1 MHERAPVSQD
11 TSLDTLTTKPSNSPH
26 RIEPVSSTCVPE
38 GETGKSTCKL
48 CLFFHTCSLSSGP
61 LFSSTLLQQLAL
73 RGKQLDAGCP
83 WKILESRQRKWSRY
97 VCFHLFIVFLRI
109 SLSVKYSTALYFFI
123 YPVHFYP
130 FLLVPSEAR

>member
-11 TSLDTLTTKPSNSPH
+11 TSRNTLTTKPSNSPH

-61 LFSSTLLQQLAL
+61 LFSSTLLQQELKIEKKLLNDIFSWAN
-73 RGKQLDAGCP
+73 RPISKQFHRIVPRITLYENCQNGSTPLNKMAARA
-83 WKILESRQRKWSRY
+83 KKKKKKKKKRKT
-97 VCFHLFIVFLRI
+97 F
-109 SLSVKYSTALYFFI
+109 K
-123 YPVHFYP
+123 
-130 FLLVPSEAR
+130 